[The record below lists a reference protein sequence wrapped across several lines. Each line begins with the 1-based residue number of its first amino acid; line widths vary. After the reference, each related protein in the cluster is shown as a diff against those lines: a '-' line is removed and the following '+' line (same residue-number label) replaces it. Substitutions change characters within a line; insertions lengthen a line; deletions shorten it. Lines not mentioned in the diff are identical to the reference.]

1 MGSFKLI
8 LVNVPHGKSEL
19 VSKAAVQAGSFGGTV
34 TMGRGISP
42 NPVLSALGFGDS
54 TRDLVIILA
63 TEKDYRPIFGSVV
76 AACQKERKAFGH
88 IIALDADGM
97 TKSGAAFGTDG
108 TGGFTMEHTQE
119 TSGQGSLSL
128 ITVVLN
134 KGYADDAMAAAR
146 KAGAGGGTVI
156 NARGTAREDDA
167 KFFGVHIVPEKEMLM
182 IVVPQEKRDAVLEA
196 IRTLP
201 CLTEPGSGIAFS
213 APVGDFSQL
222 GKTS

>member
-1 MGSFKLI
+1 MGTYKLI

-34 TMGRGISP
+34 AMGRGISS
-42 NPVLSALGFGDS
+42 NLLLSALGFGDS
-54 TRDLVIILA
+54 TKDLVIILA
-63 TEKDYRPIFGSVV
+63 TEKDHRPIFDSVV
-76 AACQKERKAFGH
+76 SACRKEKKAFGH
-88 IIALDADGM
+88 ILVLDADGM
-97 TKSGAAFGTDG
+97 AKSGVAFGTEG
-108 TGGFTMEHTQE
+108 TGGSTMEHTQE
-119 TSGQGSLSL
+119 MAGRGSLSL

-182 IVVPQEKRDAVLEA
+182 IVVPQEKRGAVLEA
-196 IRTLP
+196 IQKLP
-201 CLTEPGSGIAFS
+201 CLSEPGSGIAFS
-213 APVGDFSQL
+213 AAVSDFTQL